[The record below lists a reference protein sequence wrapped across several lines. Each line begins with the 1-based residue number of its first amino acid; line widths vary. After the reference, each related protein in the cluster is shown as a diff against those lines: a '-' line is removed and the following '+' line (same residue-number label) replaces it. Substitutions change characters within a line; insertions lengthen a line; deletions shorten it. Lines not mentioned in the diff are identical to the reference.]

1 MKCAACGTELPE
13 GASMCPQCG
22 RPAEAVKLRCV
33 SCGAE
38 LPEGVLLCPQCGR
51 AVETADVV
59 RQQAAS
65 RQLTK
70 KEFYELPGMKA
81 CRNNIKSCAVI
92 LYVCA
97 AITTLAALF
106 WDEIPLLSVV
116 DGVSLLL
123 LGLWLQLGKS
133 RVAAILIT
141 VYGGYNMFVSSL
153 STGTLRGWW
162 IPLAGVWA
170 ITYTFKFYKMWSKYR
185 KTGILPKDAVSG

>member
-1 MKCAACGTELPE
+1 M
-13 GASMCPQCG
+13 
-22 RPAEAVKLRCV
+22 
-33 SCGAE
+33 
-38 LPEGVLLCPQCGR
+38 LCPQCGR
-51 AVETADVV
+51 VVETADVV

-170 ITYTFKFYKMWSKYR
+170 ITYTFKFYKLWNKYR
-185 KTGILPKDAVSG
+185 KSGALPRDAISE